1 MNECSIGPK
10 HLWHVFC
17 TLEHSQAISNGD
29 IPDERAYRFARVDG
43 RRTG

>member
-1 MNECSIGPK
+1 MNECSIEPR

-17 TLEHSQAISNGD
+17 TLWHSQAINNGD
-29 IPDERAYRFARVDG
+29 IPDERAYRSLAVDG